1 MMDMKKTILV
11 ADDDETMDFSS
22 PPSEKR
28 DIIILTAEYGCTAVE
43 TFSRTGSDCDLIMP
57 ASKHHGQTLALTME
71 MCQKNE
77 KGFVPV
83 SLS

>member
-1 MMDMKKTILV
+1 MDMKKTILV
-11 ADDDETMDFSS
+11 ADDDETICGLLK
-22 PPSEKR
+22 PSLREEGCH
-28 DIIILTAEYGCTAVE
+28 ILTAEYECTAVE

-77 KGFVPV
+77 KGFGPV